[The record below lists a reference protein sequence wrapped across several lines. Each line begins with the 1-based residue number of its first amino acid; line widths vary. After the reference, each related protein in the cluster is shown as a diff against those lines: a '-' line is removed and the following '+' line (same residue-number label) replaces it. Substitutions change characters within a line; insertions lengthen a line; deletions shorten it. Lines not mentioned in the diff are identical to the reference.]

1 MTRNEIYALFEAHQ
15 ENLTFKRK
23 LLDKFLSREAFEAYN
38 LLAPQDQSTIM
49 TAHTLQIGDAEGDD
63 TVEVA
68 DFAGWVVRRAAEKML
83 RCMELSPREGAVQKL
98 RQQLEKLNI
107 VDNTMIERGML
118 VGRARTLF
126 EMADA
131 DGGGTI
137 SRPEMQ
143 KMLRRFKVPIS
154 KKEFEVIW
162 RVIDPDQSRTLEMD
176 EWLHFMLAE
185 DTQLEQAT
193 KSQVTASQ
201 KENAQKGGGMT
212 TLIQEGT
219 QLFLGETAGKVVGSG
234 LAVVNVGSKR
244 DANRD
249 VDFDEV
255 DEAEDQ
261 VENPAAVQVDHL

>member
-1 MTRNEIYALFEAHQ
+1 MQPDTARCRLADGKDWTDRMTRNEIYALFEAHQ
-15 ENLTFKRK
+15 ENLTFNRK

-49 TAHTLQIGDAEGDD
+49 TAHTLQMADAEGDD

-131 DGGGTI
+131 NGGGTI

-162 RVIDPDQSRTLEMD
+162 RKDQTRPCDLLCYHTRCSRP
-176 EWLHFMLAE
+176 
-185 DTQLEQAT
+185 
-193 KSQVTASQ
+193 
-201 KENAQKGGGMT
+201 
-212 TLIQEGT
+212 
-219 QLFLGETAGKVVGSG
+219 
-234 LAVVNVGSKR
+234 R
-244 DANRD
+244 
-249 VDFDEV
+249 
-255 DEAEDQ
+255 
-261 VENPAAVQVDHL
+261 